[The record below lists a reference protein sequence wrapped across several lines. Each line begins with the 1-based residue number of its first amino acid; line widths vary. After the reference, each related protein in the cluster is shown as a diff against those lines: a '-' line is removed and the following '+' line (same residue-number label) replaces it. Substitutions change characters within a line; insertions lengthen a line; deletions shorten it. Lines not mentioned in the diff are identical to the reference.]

1 MNSIDNSIAIR
12 GMAARAGARSQSES
26 HSGKPPVKDTT
37 IKSGPGNTRL
47 NPVQTEVSF
56 STYGSRNERIAVV
69 VKNKDT
75 ERSSVKSLPR
85 NYRNCMS
92 ILTCYSRHV
101 STSQSTH
108 PVLARYNRQ
117 QRSNIKNRILSS

>member
-12 GMAARAGARSQSES
+12 GMASRVGARSQSES
-26 HSGKPPVKDTT
+26 HSGKPPVKDSA

-75 ERSSVKSLPR
+75 GEVIREIPCKELQK
-85 NYRNCMS
+85 
-92 ILTCYSRHV
+92 LHV
-101 STSQSTH
+101 H
-108 PVLARYNRQ
+108 LDMLA
-117 QRSNIKNRILSS
+117 